1 MKKLVIGFIVGF
13 IFATAGAVYADEG
26 LQKVEAYLRPTLPI
40 TLDSKPVTLESSP
53 IMYDGS
59 TYLKLRDLSKL
70 TGLQVNWND
79 ATQTVEL
86 GSTTKGV
93 TPMAVTSTT
102 PTDTTYNGLRAI
114 ILNGETYFSLF
125 DYNKK
130 FDPYLW
136 GFDKDSNIIFLT
148 ETEKGTN
155 ITKRKLVEIKKDDAI
170 SFTIYN
176 GESYVNV
183 KHYSQP

>member
-1 MKKLVIGFIVGF
+1 MKKLVIGFLVGF

-40 TLDSKPVTLESSP
+40 TLDSKPITLESSP

-93 TPMAVTSTT
+93 TTMAVTSTT

-114 ILNGETYFSLF
+114 ILNGETYFAMF

-130 FDPYLW
+130 FSPYQW
-136 GFDKDSNIIFLT
+136 GYDAVNNVVFLA
-148 ETEKGTN
+148 ETEKGTTT
-155 ITKRKLVEIKKDDAI
+155 IIRKIVEIKKDDPIA
-170 SFTIYN
+170 FTINN
-176 GESYVNV
+176 GESFINV
-183 KHYSQP
+183 KYYSES